1 MLSPFV
7 EHAEMNK
14 HDARS
19 IRFFRRGDHITLKC
33 REQTRNAGE

>member
-19 IRFFRRGDHITLKC
+19 ICFFRRGDHITLKW
-33 REQTRNAGE
+33 REQAQIAGE